1 MLKGHVFSNQTFSNN
16 IFALFMNTFL
26 AGHNGIING
35 YKNSMNVTYSGSS
48 VTVASGALCVQG
60 RFLEEDSSRTIDAG
74 TNTLYCK
81 LVLTINLTRENTS
94 STFNQGYY
102 EILTSASGYPNLTQN
117 NIVNT
122 GTGVYQY
129 ELARFRT
136 GLSGITDFVDKR
148 TFLDFNSIYE
158 ELEQQS
164 TLATKSEVEELDTTL
179 RGIIAT
185 KADTSTVN
193 SNLAGKLD
201 KTGGTLT
208 GALASRKISPSA
220 DKTYDLGS
228 AGALWRYLYVMQLI
242 LPNSAVFAAG
252 SSSIFGVLEQLSIRS
267 NSDLNVMRPISASA
281 FNVNSSRRYK
291 ENITEMTEE
300 EANKILDVD
309 VKMFDYKKRENGTNV
324 AGVIAEEVYNILP
337 NVVTLAN
344 VDENEMPDSVDY
356 SKFVPYLIKEI
367 QMLKNEVDELKGQNY
382 E

>member
-337 NVVTLAN
+337 NVVTLAKVN
-344 VDENEMPDSVDY
+344 ENEMPDSVDY

>member
-60 RFLEEDSSRTIDAG
+60 RFLEEDSSRTINAG

-242 LPNSAVFAAG
+242 LPNSTVYASG

-291 ENITEMTEE
+291 ENINDMTEE

-344 VDENEMPDSVDY
+344 VDGNEMPDSVDY

>member
-228 AGALWRYLYVMQLI
+228 AGALWRYLYAMQLI
-242 LPNSAVFAAG
+242 LPNSTVFAAG

-291 ENITEMTEE
+291 ENINDMTEE

-344 VDENEMPDSVDY
+344 VDGNEMPDSVDY

-367 QMLKNEVDELKGQNY
+367 QMLKKEVDELKGQNY

>member
-242 LPNSAVFAAG
+242 LPNSTVCASG
-252 SSSIFGVLEQLSIRS
+252 NSSIFGVLEQLSIRS

-344 VDENEMPDSVDY
+344 VDGNEMPDSVDY

-367 QMLKNEVDELKGQNY
+367 QMLKKEVDELKGQNH

>member
-242 LPNSAVFAAG
+242 LPNSTVYAAG

-267 NSDLNVMRPISASA
+267 NSDVNVMRPISASA

-291 ENITEMTEE
+291 ENINDMTEE

-309 VKMFDYKKRENGTNV
+309 VKMFDYKKRENGTDV

-344 VDENEMPDSVDY
+344 VDGNEMPDSVDY

-367 QMLKNEVDELKGQNY
+367 QMLKKEVDELKGQNH

>member
-242 LPNSAVFAAG
+242 LPNSAVFASG

-344 VDENEMPDSVDY
+344 VDGNEMPDSVDY

-367 QMLKNEVDELKGQNY
+367 QMLKKEVDELKGQNH

>member
-164 TLATKSEVEELDTTL
+164 TLATKSELQ
-179 RGIIAT
+179 T
-185 KADTSTVN
+185 KM
-193 SNLAGKLD
+193 D
-201 KTGGTLT
+201 KTGGTFT
-208 GALASRKISPSA
+208 GNLAGRKISPSA
-220 DKTYDLGS
+220 DRTYDLGS

-242 LPNSAVFAAG
+242 LPNSVVYASG
-252 SSSIFGVLEQLSIRS
+252 NSSIFGVLEQLSIRS

-344 VDENEMPDSVDY
+344 VDGNEMPDSVDY

>member
-242 LPNSAVFAAG
+242 LPNSTVFAAG

-291 ENITEMTEE
+291 ENINDMTEE

-344 VDENEMPDSVDY
+344 VDGNEMPDSVDY

>member
-242 LPNSAVFAAG
+242 LPNSTVYASG

-291 ENITEMTEE
+291 ENINDMTEE

-344 VDENEMPDSVDY
+344 VDGNEMPDSVDY

-367 QMLKNEVDELKGQNY
+367 QMLKNEVDELKVQNY

>member
-291 ENITEMTEE
+291 ENINDMTEE

-344 VDENEMPDSVDY
+344 VDGNEMPDSVDY

-367 QMLKNEVDELKGQNY
+367 QMLKNEVDELKGQNH

>member
-26 AGHNGIING
+26 AGQNGIING

-242 LPNSAVFAAG
+242 LPNSTVYAAG

-291 ENITEMTEE
+291 ENINDMTEE

-344 VDENEMPDSVDY
+344 VDGNEMPDSVDY

>member
-158 ELEQQS
+158 ELEQQT

-185 KADTSTVN
+185 KVDTSTVN

-208 GALASRKISPSA
+208 GALAGRKISPSA

-242 LPNSAVFAAG
+242 LPNSTVYAAG
-252 SSSIFGVLEQLSIRS
+252 NSSIFGVLEQLSIRS
-267 NSDLNVMRPISASA
+267 NSDVNVMRPISASA

-291 ENITEMTEE
+291 ENINDMTEE

-309 VKMFDYKKRENGTNV
+309 VKMFDYKKRENGTDV

-344 VDENEMPDSVDY
+344 VDGNEMPDSVDY

-367 QMLKNEVDELKGQNY
+367 QMLKNEVDELKGQNH

>member
-242 LPNSAVFAAG
+242 LPNSTVYASG

-344 VDENEMPDSVDY
+344 VDGNEMPDSVDY

-367 QMLKNEVDELKGQNY
+367 QMLKKEVDELKGQNH

>member
-164 TLATKSEVEELDTTL
+164 TLATKSEVEELDTSL

-337 NVVTLAN
+337 NVVT
-344 VDENEMPDSVDY
+344 
-356 SKFVPYLIKEI
+356 
-367 QMLKNEVDELKGQNY
+367 
-382 E
+382 

>member
-242 LPNSAVFAAG
+242 LPNSTVFAAG

-344 VDENEMPDSVDY
+344 VDGNEMPDSVDY

-367 QMLKNEVDELKGQNY
+367 QMLKKEVDELKGQNY

>member
-158 ELEQQS
+158 ELEQQT

-185 KADTSTVN
+185 KVDTPTVN
-193 SNLAGKLD
+193 SKLAGKLD

-208 GALASRKISPSA
+208 GALAGRKISPSA

-242 LPNSAVFAAG
+242 LPNSTVYAAG
-252 SSSIFGVLEQLSIRS
+252 NSSIFGVLEQLSIRS
-267 NSDLNVMRPISASA
+267 NSDVNVMRPISASA

-291 ENITEMTEE
+291 ENINDMTEE

-309 VKMFDYKKRENGTNV
+309 VKMFDYKKRENGTDV

-344 VDENEMPDSVDY
+344 VDGNEMPDSVDY
-356 SKFVPYLIKEI
+356 SKFVPDLIKE
-367 QMLKNEVDELKGQNY
+367 KKKKKKEVDELKGQNH

>member
-1 MLKGHVFSNQTFSNN
+1 MLKGHVFSNQTFSNH

-337 NVVTLAN
+337 NVVTLAKVN
-344 VDENEMPDSVDY
+344 ENEMPDSVDY

>member
-228 AGALWRYLYVMQLI
+228 AGTLWRYLYVMQLI

>member
-228 AGALWRYLYVMQLI
+228 AGALWRYLYAMQLI
-242 LPNSAVFAAG
+242 LPNSTVFAAG

-291 ENITEMTEE
+291 ENITKMTEE

-309 VKMFDYKKRENGTNV
+309 VKMFDYKKRENGTDV

-344 VDENEMPDSVDY
+344 VDGNEMPDRVDY

-367 QMLKNEVDELKGQNY
+367 QMLKKEVDELKGQNY

>member
-242 LPNSAVFAAG
+242 LPNSTVYASG

-291 ENITEMTEE
+291 ENINDMTEE

-344 VDENEMPDSVDY
+344 VDGNEMPDSVDY